1 MSPVIVMGCYGSAA
15 LLSLYLL
22 WHFGVQH
29 WYWHTL
35 SILAAFALG
44 LARLPDPFTQPA
56 YSLLIGWFF
65 TALFLWGVAAP
76 VVAAIHHSPDLHF
89 KHR

>member
-1 MSPVIVMGCYGSAA
+1 M
-15 LLSLYLL
+15 LSLYLL

-29 WYWHTL
+29 WYWHVL
-35 SILAAFALG
+35 SIVAALALG
-44 LARLPDPFTQPA
+44 LARLPDPFSQPA
-56 YSLLIGWFF
+56 YSLVVGWFF

-76 VVAAIHHSPDLHF
+76 VVAALRHSPEFHW